1 MGSPVTDAAEVP
13 AFAGNQVFRVRY
25 DGPVAFL
32 KLADGPDLRREVA
45 VLEVLG
51 PLGVPVPFIE
61 AADPSGDLAG
71 VACVLLREVVGEPS
85 GCSLPEF
92 TQAGQ
97 ALRLVHGV
105 ILEGHGRLAASPEGL
120 HGEHRSWADAIA
132 ERTGGLGR
140 IAESGLV
147 DAGLLDQAAAAV
159 RDRRGMLAGA
169 ESGHLLH
176 GDFNPRHVF
185 ARNGRIEGIID
196 WGDAICGD
204 PLYDLGRVL
213 HSAILERDDDVSY
226 GLAAVDRLLS
236 TYGDAPW
243 LQRDLIEPMLV
254 YAVAFILWSMQGE
267 LVGGAP
273 WPPWWP
279 NQAAALSAILDRL

>member
-1 MGSPVTDAAEVP
+1 VP
-13 AFAGNQVFRVRY
+13 AFAGNQVFHVRR
-25 DGPVAFL
+25 GALVAFL

-51 PLGVPVPFIE
+51 PLGVPVPLIE

-71 VACVLLREVVGEPS
+71 VACVLLREVAGEPAD
-85 GCSLPEF
+85 CSSPGF

-97 ALRLVHGV
+97 ALRQVHGV
-105 ILEGHGRLAASPEGL
+105 MLGGHGRLTVSPEGL
-120 HGEHRSWADAIA
+120 HGEHQSWPDAIA
-132 ERTGGLGR
+132 ERTGDLKLV
-140 IAESGLV
+140 AESGLV
-147 DAGLLDQAAAAV
+147 DAGLLDQAVAAV
-159 RDRRGMLAGA
+159 RDRRGLLAGA

-185 ARNGRIEGIID
+185 VRNRRITAIID

-213 HSAILERDDDVSY
+213 HSALLERDDDVSY
-226 GLAAVDRLLS
+226 GLATVGRLLG

-243 LQRDLIEPMLV
+243 LQRDPTEPMLL
-254 YAVAFILWSMQGE
+254 YAVAFILWSMRGE
-267 LVGGAP
+267 LLGGAP

>member
-1 MGSPVTDAAEVP
+1 VP
-13 AFAGNQVFRVRY
+13 AFAGNQVFRVRRE
-25 DGPVAFL
+25 GPAAFL

-51 PLGVPVPFIE
+51 PLGVPVPLIE
-61 AADPSGDLAG
+61 AADPSGVLAG
-71 VACVLLREVVGEPS
+71 VACVLLGEVPGEPTD
-85 GCSLPEF
+85 CSSPAF

-97 ALRLVHGV
+97 ALRQVHGV
-105 ILEGHGRLAASPEGL
+105 ILDGHGRLTASPEGL
-120 HGEHRSWADAIA
+120 HGEHRSWAGAIA
-132 ERTGGLGR
+132 GRTGDLGR

-147 DAGLLDQAAAAV
+147 DAGLLSQAAAAV
-159 RDRRGMLAGA
+159 RDRHDLLAGA

-176 GDFNPRHVF
+176 GDFSPRHVF
-185 ARNGRIEGIID
+185 ARNGRIAGIID

-213 HSAILERDDDVSY
+213 HSAVLERDDDVSY
-226 GLAAVDRLLS
+226 GLAAVDRLLGA
-236 TYGDAPW
+236 YGDAPW
-243 LQRDLIEPMLV
+243 LRRDLTEPMLV

-267 LVGGAP
+267 LDGGAP

-279 NQAAALSAILDRL
+279 NQAAALSAILDKL